1 MNNILVDTG
10 FWFAYL
16 GTRKD
21 SLQEKAIELY
31 NYFISPNSNKVI
43 IPYPVL
49 YETINTKLL
58 KDKNKKASDWF
69 LKELVRNPM
78 FERIPDKNYREPAF
92 NCTIGPTRNR
102 GISLVDNILRVM
114 MEDKMLKID
123 ALITFNAG
131 DFLDICKKQGIQ
143 LIDQF
148 YTYEK

>member
-16 GTRKD
+16 GTRND
-21 SLQEKAIELY
+21 SLHEKAIELY
-31 NYFISPNSNKVI
+31 NYFISPNFNKVI

-58 KDKNKKASDWF
+58 KDKNKRASDWF
-69 LKELVRNPM
+69 LKELVRNPT
-78 FERIPDKNYREPAF
+78 FERIPDKDYREPAF
-92 NCTIGPTRNR
+92 NCTIGPTKNR

-114 MEDKMLKID
+114 MEDKTLRIS
-123 ALITFNAG
+123 ALITFKPG
-131 DFLDICKKQGIQ
+131 DFSDICVKLGIV